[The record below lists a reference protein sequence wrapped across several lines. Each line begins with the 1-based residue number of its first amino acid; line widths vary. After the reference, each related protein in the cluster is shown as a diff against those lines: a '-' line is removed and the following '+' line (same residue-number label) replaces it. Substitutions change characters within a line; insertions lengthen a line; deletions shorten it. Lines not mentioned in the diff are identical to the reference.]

1 MNSPF
6 VIAVVDDDPDVR
18 RSLDSLLRSAGV
30 VCRGFASGADLLAAD
45 ESAFDCVVTDINMPG
60 MTGLELQ
67 AEMARRGWHH
77 RVILMT
83 AYATAAMRE
92 QGLAAGA
99 VAFLTKPIDPDQLL
113 EAIGCASP
121 RPPD

>member
-45 ESAFDCVVTDINMPG
+45 GSAFGCVVTDINMPG

-67 AEMARRGWHH
+67 AEMACRGWRH

-121 RPPD
+121 RMPD

>member
-1 MNSPF
+1 MSSPI

-18 RSLDSLLRSAGV
+18 RSLDSLLRSAGIA
-30 VCRGFASGADLLAAD
+30 CRSFACAADLLAAD
-45 ESAFDCVVTDINMPG
+45 EAAFDCVVTDINMPG

-83 AYATAAMRE
+83 AYATAATRE
-92 QGLAAGA
+92 QGIAAGA
-99 VAFLTKPIDPDQLL
+99 TAFLTKPIDPDQLL
-113 EAIGCASP
+113 EAIGSA
-121 RPPD
+121 